1 MNRNLD
7 LRSELREVEA
17 KVKAEGQV
25 AEGKARMKRMSED
38 LRGCMLSTKEA
49 LDAVLAEA
57 GPAPSRALPEADA
70 GAFTEWLRAKVGVM
84 VPIIS
89 HVGDFGAFAVALG
102 VARSFQHKG
111 YNHVPALGRPPHR
124 FPLVDE
130 VRRSDEACQNVAKR
144 FVSKFW
150 MKGGHV
156 LAAEKAAATRAEV
169 FVCWVFRLVGMH
181 VIWFV
186 LTSFFVL
193 FFDVA

>member
-1 MNRNLD
+1 MNQNHD
-7 LRSELREVEA
+7 LRSELREVEEA
-17 KVKAEGQV
+17 KVKT
-25 AEGKARMKRMSED
+25 EGKARMKRMSED

-70 GAFTEWLRAKVGVM
+70 GAFTEWLRAEVGLM

-89 HVGDFGAFAVALG
+89 HVGDFGAFAMALG

-124 FPLVDE
+124 FPSVDE

-169 FVCWVFRLVGMH
+169 FVCWVFRLVGVH

-186 LTSFFVL
+186 LTFFFVL
-193 FFDVA
+193 FFDAA